1 MEEKIYKV
9 GQHVFIISNNSYVM
23 EMQIMRISGDFYT
36 LRSVENYGSGM
47 RLKGHRLY
55 ATKEEAENI
64 MARASIERVL
74 RLVDNESVREEIT
87 NKLEEIL

>member
-1 MEEKIYKV
+1 MAEKNYSV

-55 ATKEEAENI
+55 VTKEEAEAVIKN
-64 MARASIERVL
+64 ERQKCEANSG
-74 RLVDNESVREEIT
+74 RPRHWYD
-87 NKLEEIL
+87 

>member
-1 MEEKIYKV
+1 MEEKKYTV
-9 GQHVFIISNNSYVM
+9 GQHVFIISNNSFVM

-55 ATKEEAENI
+55 ATKEEAEAVI
-64 MARASIERVL
+64 KSEQQKRDACSGRSR
-74 RLVDNESVREEIT
+74 RWYD
-87 NKLEEIL
+87 

>member
-1 MEEKIYKV
+1 MAEKNYSV

-55 ATKEEAENI
+55 VTKEEDEAVMKN
-64 MARASIERVL
+64 ERQK
-74 RLVDNESVREEIT
+74 RDADSGRPRHWYD
-87 NKLEEIL
+87 

>member
-1 MEEKIYKV
+1 MAEKNYSV

-36 LRSVENYGSGM
+36 LRSVENFGSGM

-55 ATKEEAENI
+55 VTKEEAEAVI
-64 MARASIERVL
+64 K
-74 RLVDNESVREEIT
+74 NEHQKRDANSGRPRRWYE
-87 NKLEEIL
+87 

>member
-1 MEEKIYKV
+1 MEEKKYTV
-9 GQHVFIISNNSYVM
+9 GQHVFIISNNSFVM

-55 ATKEEAENI
+55 STKEEAEAVI
-64 MARASIERVL
+64 KSEQQKRDASSGRS
-74 RLVDNESVREEIT
+74 RRWYD
-87 NKLEEIL
+87 

>member
-1 MEEKIYKV
+1 MEEQKYKV

-55 ATKEEAENI
+55 ITKEEAEAVMKN
-64 MARASIERVL
+64 ERQKREANSGRL
-74 RLVDNESVREEIT
+74 RRWYE
-87 NKLEEIL
+87 

>member
-1 MEEKIYKV
+1 MEEKKYTV

-64 MARASIERVL
+64 MKAERQK
-74 RLVDNESVREEIT
+74 RDSRTMGRSNHWY
-87 NKLEEIL
+87 